1 MRLTAG
7 DLPKVSHAKSWIERD
22 RLRRNIRS
30 HGFETH
36 ASCDTDQPGPGRDS
50 LGVYVTRAAHGDM
63 VVCRNMARETS
74 DPEFMRASSRA
85 GSGITIFMSH
95 GLPRLHSSDS
105 YVSSAPRVRCPA
117 RIQNKTR

>member
-36 ASCDTDQPGPGRDS
+36 ASCLIRI
-50 LGVYVTRAAHGDM
+50 
-63 VVCRNMARETS
+63 
-74 DPEFMRASSRA
+74 SRA
-85 GSGITIFMSH
+85 RDVIRWVCT
-95 GLPRLHSSDS
+95 
-105 YVSSAPRVRCPA
+105 
-117 RIQNKTR
+117 